1 MPHGHGHDDDHGHGS
16 CSGHSHSN
24 DIEAPLLPPAAKGDH
39 GHSHECHGHSHGAE
53 LPETDE
59 DIRKLK
65 MAVYL
70 ALFIMMVEIVGGV
83 VSKSLAVIVDAA
95 HMLSDVGGF
104 IISLISL
111 HLSKRA
117 ASEDFT
123 YGFKQAEVLG
133 AFLSIVIV
141 WALTAI
147 LLFEAVQRIFH
158 PPDING
164 LEMFVISVV
173 GFVVNLILF
182 KVLGHSHSH
191 GDHGH
196 SHGGDEASSSI
207 AVQAAIAHVIG
218 DIVQSLGVCLA
229 AVLIWQKPFESWVG
243 TITNDRGEE
252 ISRWVYADPCCTFLF
267 GILVLRTTKST
278 IVFAM
283 DSLMVK
289 APKHISQAELVEKL
303 TSLPHVESIHD
314 IHVWSLGSTE
324 VLCTAHIML
333 NGSRNSTAVLE
344 GAIKVAQGM
353 GIGHTTFQLEIVG
366 EFDPSMESYGGLKC
380 GHGPVSP
387 KTPSKE
393 LKAAEHGHAH
403 DDHGDRHGHAHDGHG
418 QAHDGHAHDGHAH
431 DGDGCCG
438 GHGGHDSG
446 HGHAHGHDTTHSGS
460 HGGHTDHGHSH

>member
-1 MPHGHGHDDDHGHGS
+1 MDMDG
-16 CSGHSHSN
+16 CR
-24 DIEAPLLPPAAKGDH
+24 ECPLLPPAAKEEDDHSHAGDH
-39 GHSHECHGHSHGAE
+39 GHSHDCHGHSHGVE
-53 LPETDE
+53 KPETDQ

-70 ALFIMMVEIVGGV
+70 ALFIMIVEIVGGV

-133 AFLSIVIV
+133 AFLSILIV

-147 LLFEAVQRIFH
+147 LLWEAVERFLD
-158 PPDING
+158 PPEIQG
-164 LEMFVISVV
+164 LEMFVISVI
-173 GFVVNLILF
+173 GFIVNIILLQ
-182 KVLGHSHSH
+182 VLGHSHGH

-196 SHGGDEASSSI
+196 DCGHAHGGGSI

-229 AVLIWQKPFESWVG
+229 ALLIWQKPFESLVG
-243 TITNDRGEE
+243 TVTNSSGEE
-252 ISRWVYADPCCTFLF
+252 VSRWTYADPCCTFLF

-283 DSLMVK
+283 DSLMVR
-289 APKHISQAELVEKL
+289 APKHISQAELVTKL
-303 TSLPHVESIHD
+303 ISIPHVDSIHD
-314 IHVWSLGSTE
+314 MHVWSLGSTA
-324 VLCTAHIML
+324 VLCTAHIMV
-333 NGSRNSTAVLE
+333 NGPHNSTSVLE

-366 EFDPSMESYGGLKC
+366 EFDPSIESFGGLKC
-380 GHGPVSP
+380 KSGPSSP
-387 KTPSKE
+387 KVKPI
-393 LKAAEHGHAH
+393 EHGHAH
-403 DDHGDRHGHAHDGHG
+403 DSHGSGHGHAHEEHGHAHDGH
-418 QAHDGHAHDGHAH
+418 
-431 DGDGCCG
+431 GDGCCG

-446 HGHAHGHDTTHSGS
+446 HGHGHGHDTAHSGS
-460 HGGHTDHGHSH
+460 HGGHSAHVIMDTAIV